1 MTERIVGKVARINSD
16 RELILNRGSK
26 HGVVKG
32 TVFYIK
38 GEPIEVPDPDTKEI
52 LGVVSPIKVVVEV
65 HEVGDG
71 FCIARTFRT
80 RRIQISPAE
89 PGGELYGLAGRS
101 TMSRYLQPPKPA
113 KFETKVETLR
123 SDPQKGEHINESES
137 VVQVGDIAESVLKGE
152 DINPVTTTLFR

>member
-1 MTERIVGKVARINSD
+1 MSDRIVGKVARVNSD
-16 RELILNRGSK
+16 RELILNRGSRD
-26 HGVVKG
+26 GVTKG

-52 LGVVSPIKVVVEV
+52 IGVISPIKVVVQV
-65 HEVGDG
+65 YEVGDG

-80 RRIQISPAE
+80 RRVQVDAGEPA
-89 PGGELYGLAGRS
+89 GELFGRVGS
-101 TMSRYLQPPKPA
+101 PLSRMLQPPKPP

-123 SDPQKGEHINESES
+123 ADPTEGQYIDESDS

-152 DINPVTTTLFR
+152 DINPVTTTVFR